1 MGWKLRDASG
11 KQIWPARVVADFYTD
26 WVDRFGLNAEM
37 PIDATNLQFVAAA
50 RHHECYFMG
59 EWQGALAEFSV
70 LVHLIATKNVT
81 PILTSFL

>member
-1 MGWKLRDASG
+1 MGWKLTDGSG
-11 KQIWPARVVADFYTD
+11 KQIWPARVVTDFYTD
-26 WVDRFGLNAEM
+26 WVD
-37 PIDATNLQFVAAA
+37 

-81 PILTSFL
+81 PIFVFAHMPTKYVRKYV